1 MSIAEH
7 PPQTIPWSRE
17 VLACV
22 HFAEKTWPI
31 AASGSHYDGPMQHLA
46 PVDPR
51 VTLMLDLADRAGTV
65 AMRHFQSDALVVES
79 KADDSPVT
87 AADREIETLLRDGIC
102 AAFPADA
109 ILGEEHGEI
118 AGTSGWRWVLDP
130 IDGTVSFAA
139 GVPLFG
145 TLIALEHGD
154 EVVAGICA
162 FPALCE
168 RLWAVRGA
176 GAWWERTDLA
186 GVRSRVAA
194 RVRRCTRLR
203 DALIT
208 TTGLEYFES
217 AGATDAL
224 VRVARGCRKIRGWS
238 DCYGIALVA
247 TGRIDASV
255 EPVMRPWDSGP
266 FPVIFAE
273 AGGVFTDWHGKPDIR
288 GGSAIACHADLH
300 GELLRAVQPIASHA
314 ASKANS

>member
-1 MSIAEH
+1 
-7 PPQTIPWSRE
+7 
-17 VLACV
+17 
-22 HFAEKTWPI
+22 
-31 AASGSHYDGPMQHLA
+31 MQHLA

-65 AMRHFQSDALVVES
+65 AMRHFQSDTLVVES

-87 AADREIETLLRDGIC
+87 AADREIETLLREGIC

-194 RVRRCTRLR
+194 RVRRWVR
-203 DALIT
+203 IW
-208 TTGLEYFES
+208 S
-217 AGATDAL
+217 ITDAC
-224 VRVARGCRKIRGWS
+224 VMNATIRIAPWQVGQASGSTSKIRWS
-238 DCYGIALVA
+238 SAAFPRVPR
-247 TGRIDASV
+247 GRLAYQS
-255 EPVMRPWDSGP
+255 
-266 FPVIFAE
+266 
-273 AGGVFTDWHGKPDIR
+273 
-288 GGSAIACHADLH
+288 
-300 GELLRAVQPIASHA
+300 
-314 ASKANS
+314 